1 MSLFRILQNISNQKE
16 DKIFEVSTLAHAESS
31 GHLFTKDY
39 SGGITITEENISEG
53 KSVVTVKDNKGVTH
67 VIGEN
72 FR

>member
-1 MSLFRILQNISNQKE
+1 MSLFNTLQSISNQKE
-16 DKIFEVSTLAHAESS
+16 DKIFNTSILAVSGKD

-39 SGGITITEENISEG
+39 SGGITLTEENISEG
-53 KSVVTVKDNKGVTH
+53 KSVVTVKDNKGITH